1 MMRRNEEE
9 LYMNGWNDAVEAIV
23 NKSMGALQW
32 IPCSERLPEEGQACL
47 VSDRET
53 ILIDI
58 YIGHGNPYNWR
69 GYVKDYEAWMPLPEP
84 YKADMRGEE

>member
-1 MMRRNEEE
+1 M
-9 LYMNGWNDAVEAIV
+9 LDFGFYNDV
-23 NKSMGALQW
+23 KFWKQPHW

-47 VSDRET
+47 VSDRGT
-53 ILIDI
+53 ILIDT

-69 GYVKDYEAWMPLPEP
+69 WYVKDYEAWMPLPEP